1 MVTTGSAG
9 EAAGGAG
16 VSGVPDAASGE
27 SGPGFRFV
35 GGRVCLDFVA
45 TLGKRHTDPV
55 ERLPD
60 PAALARWFAEAGLLP
75 SGTAPPQVGA
85 PGLAQAR
92 VLREALNRLVR
103 AAMAG
108 RPYGRTD
115 IAVVNRVAVLPDLA
129 PQLAGGERAP
139 GAGGADGVGGR
150 VSGADDPRVRWQH
163 RGPVAGAALATV
175 ARDGVLLLGGPV
187 AARVKECGNPACSL
201 LFVDDSQARRRRW
214 CSMERCGNLAKVA
227 GYRARARRGEAARPA
242 AAGEGGP
249 PS

>member
-1 MVTTGSAG
+1 MAATDAATGTAGTTAGPAGAAGSAG
-9 EAAGGAG
+9 
-16 VSGVPDAASGE
+16 AASGE

-55 ERLPD
+55 ERLPE
-60 PAALARWFAEAGLLP
+60 PAALARWFGEAGLLP
-75 SGTAPPQVGA
+75 PGAAVPQVGA
-85 PGLAQAR
+85 AGLTQAR

-103 AAMAG
+103 AAMDG

-129 PQLAGGERAP
+129 PQLADGDRT
-139 GAGGADGVGGR
+139 GAGG
-150 VSGADDPRVRWQH
+150 PEVRWQH

-175 ARDGVLLLGGPV
+175 ARDGVLLLGGPE

-214 CSMERCGNLAKVA
+214 CSMDRCGNLAKVA
-227 GYRARARRGEAARPA
+227 GYRARARRKDA
-242 AAGEGGP
+242 AAPAGGAGP
-249 PS
+249 EADLAR